1 MKEPVVLW
9 KWWIVDERTG
19 KRRLT
24 RYRMTEADALARHPG
39 AERDPASREERHD
52 LGSAARVVTKDLDGP

>member
-1 MKEPVVLW
+1 MAEPLILYR
-9 KWWIVDERTG
+9 WWITDGVTG

-39 AERDPASREERHD
+39 AEPDLASREERHGTAYCE
-52 LGSAARVVTKDLDGP
+52 L